1 MFRLNPEWYWPRGG
15 EKYNTWH
22 QLMVTGYMQAMV
34 SADVFIE
41 GVTWKSWD
49 NQPIYT
55 LEGMQAKCGSCAPEL
70 QFVCKS
76 WELHG
81 NSMYAGG
88 NHSFG
93 SAKVFFGELYDRAMP
108 AILAQ
113 LPARSDDAA
122 LPVGVWGYC
131 IGGLAAWNA
140 LVSRPDLFNIAYLG
154 SPAMDFNCGHPF
166 DAIRGMSWTAGARPR
181 IYIDAGTEEGE
192 LMDKQTL
199 LLFQKL
205 QDKGLVA
212 GQDVFYERAEFGT
225 HQASSFLRR
234 TVKALLVL
242 FGANSAGHTKRPDG
256 QGLTVLDA
264 VPLGMAAKGDTQLSG
279 VSQSLMSVPAL
290 GHALAWACCAGA
302 MFFLGRL
309 SMSRSMHGS
318 VFASAPLLSDM
329 T

>member
-1 MFRLNPEWYWPRGG
+1 
-15 EKYNTWH
+15 
-22 QLMVTGYMQAMV
+22 
-34 SADVFIE
+34 
-41 GVTWKSWD
+41 
-49 NQPIYT
+49 
-55 LEGMQAKCGSCAPEL
+55 
-70 QFVCKS
+70 
-76 WELHG
+76 
-81 NSMYAGG
+81 
-88 NHSFG
+88 
-93 SAKVFFGELYDRAMP
+93 MP

-225 HQASSFLRR
+225 HQESSFLRR
-234 TVKALLVL
+234 SVKALLVL
-242 FGANSAGHTKRPDG
+242 FGANSAAARRARTCSFGCCPPRHGRERGYTIVGRFTTCQERASSWPHVGMGMLRWCDVFSG
-256 QGLTVLDA
+256 SPQHVSLDA
-264 VPLGMAAKGDTQLSG
+264 RLCVRQFTVAFRHDLMTCTAALWQ
-279 VSQSLMSVPAL
+279 
-290 GHALAWACCAGA
+290 
-302 MFFLGRL
+302 
-309 SMSRSMHGS
+309 
-318 VFASAPLLSDM
+318 PLLKHLFYLIWPLALICHVLFKPEGIHVEVCINVMSPIVFPFMISRDFATFCEDASCWPRLDM
-329 T
+329 FRWSLGPLHHG